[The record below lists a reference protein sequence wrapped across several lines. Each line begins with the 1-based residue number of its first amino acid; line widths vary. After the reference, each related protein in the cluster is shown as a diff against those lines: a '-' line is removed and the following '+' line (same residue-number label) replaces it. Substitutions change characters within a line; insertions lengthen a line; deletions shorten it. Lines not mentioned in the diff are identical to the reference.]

1 MKKIALISGITGQ
14 DGSFLAEFLIEKGY
28 EVHGILR
35 RSSSFNT
42 SRIEH
47 LYLDEWVRDM
57 KKDRLVNLH
66 YGDMTDSSSLI
77 RIIQQVQPDEIYNLA
92 AQSHVKV
99 SFDVPEYTADADAI
113 GTLRMLEAVRI
124 LGMEK
129 KTKIYQASTSELFG
143 MVQEVPQKETTPFYP
158 RSPYGVAKQYGFW
171 ITKNYRE
178 SYGMFAVNGI
188 LFNHESERRGETFVT
203 RKITL
208 AAARIAQGLQD
219 KLYLGNLDSLRDW
232 GYAKDYVECMWLIL
246 QHDAPEDFVIA
257 TGEYHTVREF
267 TTLAFKET
275 GVNLC
280 WEGKGVNEKGIDEE
294 TVFDERNFKVM
305 FAGAVGEAHG
315 MECNLQAALL
325 TKERKDIKWVIV
337 GDGRRMSWV
346 QQFVKEHGLEETVLT
361 LGRYP
366 SETMP
371 LFFKKADVMLVSL
384 TDSPLFNL
392 YAPAKI
398 SSYMAAGRPIIA
410 SLNGEGAEVVK
421 DAECG
426 WHVAPGD
433 AQSLAKLVV
442 RLSETAK
449 ETLAQKGASGR
460 AFYEENFMKEKC
472 LRNLDEIVG
481 C

>member
-1 MKKIALISGITGQ
+1 MNKKKKILFVCQYFYPEVFRGNDIAFHWAEEGHDVHVVTGIPNYPDGVFHDGYGLLKKRHEVVDGVRVTRQPIFPRGNNKIMLMLNYFSYYLVAWIYILFHAICHKYDFVFVQQLSPVMMSAPGVLYKKLKKVPLYTWVLDLWPESLSAAGGINNKFILDFFDLFVKSEYKHSDLILTSSK
-14 DGSFLAEFLIEKGY
+14 SFDQS
-28 EVHGILR
+28 IL
-35 RSSSFNT
+35 
-42 SRIEH
+42 
-47 LYLDEWVRDM
+47 
-57 KKDRLVNLH
+57 K
-66 YGDMTDSSSLI
+66 YGDYKNKIVYYPQWSDGNGSNMDCT
-77 RIIQQVQPDEIYNLA
+77 NLA
-92 AQSHVKV
+92 
-99 SFDVPEYTADADAI
+99 D
-113 GTLRMLEAVRI
+113 I
-124 LGMEK
+124 L
-129 KTKIYQASTSELFG
+129 
-143 MVQEVPQKETTPFYP
+143 
-158 RSPYGVAKQYGFW
+158 
-171 ITKNYRE
+171 
-178 SYGMFAVNGI
+178 
-188 LFNHESERRGETFVT
+188 
-203 RKITL
+203 
-208 AAARIAQGLQD
+208 
-219 KLYLGNLDSLRDW
+219 
-232 GYAKDYVECMWLIL
+232 
-246 QHDAPEDFVIA
+246 
-257 TGEYHTVREF
+257 
-267 TTLAFKET
+267 
-275 GVNLC
+275 
-280 WEGKGVNEKGIDEE
+280 NEKGIDEE
-294 TVFDERNFKVM
+294 MVFDERNFKVM